1 MIHVNDKTLF
11 LKIKE
16 GDEAAFNKAFQSY
29 YSRLCFFADNIIR
42 DYDQS
47 SSIVQQVFIDLW
59 LKRAHLDV
67 IYSLKGFLFRSV
79 RNQALDWLRHRKVE
93 SDYLEELSFK
103 QEEAVF
109 MDQLELA
116 ELNDKINTA
125 IQDLPERCREIFV
138 LCRFE
143 GLKYAEIASQ
153 LEISVKTVETQM
165 SIALKKIRTKV
176 SDSQY
181 LNLLTFI
188 FSKKN

>member
-1 MIHVNDKTLF
+1 MTQLSDKTLF

-16 GDEAAFNKAFQSY
+16 GDEAAFNKAFESY
-29 YSRLCFFADNIIR
+29 YSRLCFFADNIIH

-47 SSIVQQVFIDLW
+47 SSIVQQVFVDLW
-59 LKRAHLDV
+59 LKRERLDV
-67 IYSLKGFLFRSV
+67 VYSLKGFLFRSV

-93 SDYLEELSFK
+93 SEYLQELSFK

-109 MDQLELA
+109 LDQLELA

-125 IQDLPERCREIFV
+125 IQKLPEKCREIFV

-143 GLKYAEIASQ
+143 GLKYAEIASR

-165 SIALKKIRTKV
+165 SIALKKIRTEV
-176 SDSQY
+176 SDYQY